1 MGEGTATGECGL
13 VLTTTVGG
21 EEQEQVQLLVKV
33 LRTWHFCRKY
43 VVFWERS
50 WEESLT

>member
-1 MGEGTATGECGL
+1 MVEGTAAGESGL

-21 EEQEQVQLLVKV
+21 EEQEQVWLLVKV
-33 LRTWHFCRKY
+33 LRIWHFCWNH